1 MCERATVHGGFD
13 SLTSS
18 PCTSQELLL
27 LWQSA
32 ARESSSETIPT
43 KNNQYKTAEAFLNR
57 FYAAHHVLNVECM
70 HQSLFS
76 GRWHISYTKV

>member
-1 MCERATVHGGFD
+1 MHITKEVIK
-13 SLTSS
+13 
-18 PCTSQELLL
+18 LLL

-32 ARESSSETIPT
+32 ARESSSQTIPT
-43 KNNQYKTAEAFLNR
+43 KNNQYKTAGAFLNR

-76 GRWHISYTKV
+76 GRAWHISYAKV